1 MNAIKDYLKNNKIYV
16 ITFIA
21 LLIIGIGAIIFTY
34 NDYFLYQKTIV
45 KTIDIKEEYLSTE
58 TINYGYHDEL
68 YMQTITAKIL
78 NGEHKGEIVTIE
90 NEYHKGEAYDQK
102 YHKGDELIVSLNE
115 RDDEIVNT
123 HIENYKRD
131 KYIVIL
137 TVMLVLTIYIVG
149 RIKGLMSIV
158 SVILNISIFVIL
170 VGINAK
176 GVSLPFL
183 SFIGAVIF
191 SILCL
196 MLVSGPNQKTLAA
209 ILSSIVGVSITLL
222 ISYVVIKLTKYQGVR
237 FEQLDLL
244 TRPYEGIFISEIILG
259 GLGAI
264 MDISIT
270 MASSLNELIDKDNRI
285 TIKALTKSGI
295 EIGKD
300 VMSTMINVLFFTYI
314 CSSLTNLAIY
324 FRNGI
329 QINLLMSQY
338 ISLEM
343 TRALTGAI
351 GIVITIPISIAISLL
366 LYKRRLIKW

>member
-1 MNAIKDYLKNNKIYV
+1 MHTIKDYLKNNKIYV

-21 LLIIGIGAIIFTY
+21 LLIIGMGAIIFAY
-34 NDYFLYQKTIV
+34 NDYYLYQKPIV
-45 KTIDIKEEYLSTE
+45 KVTETKEEYLNTE
-58 TINYGYHDEL
+58 TINFGYHDEV
-68 YMQTITAKIL
+68 YEQTITGKIL
-78 NGEHKGEIVTIE
+78 NGNHKGESVTII

-115 RDDEIVNT
+115 RDEKIVNA

-137 TVMLVLTIYIVG
+137 VVILVLTIYLVG

-158 SVILNISIFVIL
+158 SVILNITIFVLL
-170 VGINAK
+170 VKMNAK
-176 GVSLPFL
+176 GISLPIL
-183 SFIGAVIF
+183 SYIGAIIF

-196 MLVSGPNQKTLAA
+196 MLVSGPNKKTLAA
-209 ILSSIVGVSITLL
+209 ILSSIAGVSITLL
-222 ISYVVIKLTKYQGVR
+222 ISYIVIKITKYQGVR

-270 MASSLNELIDKDNRI
+270 MASSLNELIDKDNKI
-285 TIKALTKSGI
+285 KLKALIKSGR

-329 QINLLMSQY
+329 RLNELLSQY

-366 LYKRRLIKW
+366 LYKRRLVKW

>member
-1 MNAIKDYLKNNKIYV
+1 MHTIKDYLKDNKIYV

-21 LLIIGIGAIIFTY
+21 LLIIGIGAIIFAY
-34 NDYFLYQKTIV
+34 NNHFLYQKTIIRI
-45 KTIDIKEEYLSTE
+45 TETKEEYLDTE
-58 TINYGYHDEL
+58 TINFGYHDEV
-68 YMQTITAKIL
+68 YEQTITGKIL
-78 NGEHKGEIVTIE
+78 NGGHKGEIVTIT
-90 NEYHKGEAYDQK
+90 NEYHQGEAYDQK

-115 RDDEIVNT
+115 RDEKIVNT

-137 TVMLVLTIYIVG
+137 VVMLVLTIYLVG

-158 SVILNISIFVIL
+158 SVILNITIFVLL
-170 VGINAK
+170 VKMNTKGI
-176 GVSLPFL
+176 SLPVL
-183 SFIGAVIF
+183 SYIGAIIF

-196 MLVSGPNQKTLAA
+196 MLVSGPNKKTLAA
-209 ILSSIVGVSITLL
+209 ILSSIAGVSITLL
-222 ISYVVIKLTKYQGVR
+222 ISYIVIKITKYQGVR

-285 TIKALTKSGI
+285 KIKALIKSGR

-314 CSSLTNLAIY
+314 CSSLANLAIY

-329 QINLLMSQY
+329 RLNELLSQY

-366 LYKRRLIKW
+366 LYKRRLVK